1 MSKPILYT
9 YFRSSASWRV
19 RIALAYKGIEYEQK
33 YVNLLKKEQYG
44 EDYLKINPLAQ
55 VPALLHNGHLI
66 TQSVAIL
73 EYLEEVVPGK
83 PLMPKDPLQRA
94 RVRELCEII
103 GSGIQPLQNTSVIG
117 KIDSEDASKRIEWAK
132 FWVEKGFNALEKLL
146 SQTSG
151 KYCVGDE
158 LTLADLF
165 LAPQVAQANR
175 FMVDVSKYP
184 NISRL
189 NQTLKELDAF
199 KKGDAFTQPDC
210 PEELR
215 AQQKLD

>member
-19 RIALAYKGIEYEQK
+19 RIALAYKGIDCEFRF
-33 YVNLLKKEQYG
+33 VNLLKKQQYG
-44 EDYLKINPLAQ
+44 EEFLKINPLAQ
-55 VPALLHNGHLI
+55 VPALLHNGNLI

-73 EYLEEVVPGK
+73 EYLEEVIPGK
-83 PLMPKDPLQRA
+83 PLLPKDPLQRA
-94 RVRELCEII
+94 RVREICELI

-117 KIDSEDASKRIEWAK
+117 KIDSEDAAKRTEWAK
-132 FWVEKGFNALEKLL
+132 FWIEKGFVALEKLL

-158 LTLADLF
+158 LTLADCF
-165 LAPQVAQANR
+165 LNPQVAQAGR
-175 FMVDVSKYP
+175 FSVDVSHYP
-184 NISRL
+184 TISRL
-189 NQTLKELDAF
+189 NESLKQLEPF

-210 PEELR
+210 PPELR